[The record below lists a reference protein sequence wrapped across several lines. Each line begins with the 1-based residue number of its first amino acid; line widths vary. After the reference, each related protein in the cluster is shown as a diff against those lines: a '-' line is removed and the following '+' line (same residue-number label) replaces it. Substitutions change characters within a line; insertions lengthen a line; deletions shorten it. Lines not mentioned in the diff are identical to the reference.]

1 MSNHIDF
8 YFDIISPYAFIAYK
22 NIIKIDNVNFN
33 FKPIFLGGLHNL
45 VEITAPA
52 FNKFKLKN
60 MKNDCE
66 LISKKNNINF
76 IWNSKFPINSL
87 YIMRGYLAVKESKK
101 KDYLNAFF
109 NAYWQDN
116 LDLTSERC
124 DVALGAPVAFSDY
137 AEKSG
142 KPVVLV
148 GPTFSGGAF
157 GNGVGVGI
165 RKDDTELLKAF
176 NSAINKA
183 RKNGDISRIATKWFG
198 FDASM

>member
-76 IWNSKFPINSL
+76 IWNSKFPINTL
-87 YIMRGYLAVKESKK
+87 YIMRGYLFVEEIKK
-101 KDYLNAFF
+101 KEYLKTFF

-116 LDLTSERC
+116 VDLAVEKNITQLLNKLNIDDKDFFKGIAKQKIKDQLRNDTNDAFKHEIF
-124 DVALGAPVAFSDY
+124 GAPTFVVNKKIFWGQDRLEY
-137 AEKSG
+137 A
-142 KPVVLV
+142 L
-148 GPTFSGGAF
+148 
-157 GNGVGVGI
+157 
-165 RKDDTELLKAF
+165 DEL
-176 NSAINKA
+176 NIN
-183 RKNGDISRIATKWFG
+183 
-198 FDASM
+198 

>member
-76 IWNSKFPINSL
+76 IWNSKFPINTL
-87 YIMRGYLAVKESKK
+87 YIMRGYLFVEEIKK
-101 KDYLNAFF
+101 KEYLKTFF

-116 LDLTSERC
+116 VDLTIDKNIKQLLNKLNIDDKDFFKGIAKQKIKDQLRNNTNDAFKHEIF
-124 DVALGAPVAFSDY
+124 GAPTFVVNKKIFWGQDRLEY
-137 AEKSG
+137 A
-142 KPVVLV
+142 L
-148 GPTFSGGAF
+148 
-157 GNGVGVGI
+157 
-165 RKDDTELLKAF
+165 DEL
-176 NSAINKA
+176 NIN
-183 RKNGDISRIATKWFG
+183 
-198 FDASM
+198 

>member
-22 NIIKIDNVNFN
+22 KIIKIENVNFN

-76 IWNSKFPINSL
+76 SWNSKFPINTL
-87 YIMRGYLAVKESKK
+87 YIMRGYLFVEEIKK
-101 KDYLNAFF
+101 KEYLKTFF

-116 LDLTSERC
+116 VDLTMEKNITKLLNKLNIDYKEFFNGIAKQEIKYQLRN
-124 DVALGAPVAFSDY
+124 DTNDAFKKEIFGAPTFVVNKKIFWGQDRLDY
-137 AEKSG
+137 A
-142 KPVVLV
+142 L
-148 GPTFSGGAF
+148 
-157 GNGVGVGI
+157 
-165 RKDDTELLKAF
+165 DEL
-176 NSAINKA
+176 NIN
-183 RKNGDISRIATKWFG
+183 
-198 FDASM
+198 

>member
-76 IWNSKFPINSL
+76 IWNSKFPINTL
-87 YIMRGYLAVKESKK
+87 YIMRGYLFVEEIKK
-101 KDYLNAFF
+101 KEYLKTFF

-116 LDLTSERC
+116 LDLTIEKNITLLLNKLNIDHKEFFNGIAKQEIKDQLRN
-124 DVALGAPVAFSDY
+124 DTNDAFKHEIFGAPTFVVNKKIFWGQDRLEY
-137 AEKSG
+137 A
-142 KPVVLV
+142 L
-148 GPTFSGGAF
+148 
-157 GNGVGVGI
+157 
-165 RKDDTELLKAF
+165 DEL
-176 NSAINKA
+176 NIN
-183 RKNGDISRIATKWFG
+183 
-198 FDASM
+198 

>member
-76 IWNSKFPINSL
+76 SWNSKFPINTL
-87 YIMRGYLAVKESKK
+87 YIMRGYLFVEEIKK
-101 KDYLNAFF
+101 KEYLKTFF

-116 LDLTSERC
+116 VDLTIDKNIKQLLNKLNIDDKDFFKGIAKQKIKDQLRNDTNDAFKHEIF
-124 DVALGAPVAFSDY
+124 GAPTFVVNKKIFWGQDRLEY
-137 AEKSG
+137 ALDE
-142 KPVVLV
+142 
-148 GPTFSGGAF
+148 
-157 GNGVGVGI
+157 
-165 RKDDTELLKAF
+165 F
-176 NSAINKA
+176 NIN
-183 RKNGDISRIATKWFG
+183 
-198 FDASM
+198 